1 MLDFSQA
8 PGAVVMTPKR
18 RQGAALDPDCIERL
32 AVISTGHVS
41 KATAAVLDAGG
52 EELPMSCYRLEYGW
66 LVVSATSPE
75 HEPEVPSELLKVMQ
89 LAKRH
94 GCTWIRFD
102 CDGPFIDGLDRFDW

>member
-1 MLDFSQA
+1 
-8 PGAVVMTPKR
+8 MTPKR

-66 LVVSATSPE
+66 LVPAGPSAEAKPD
-75 HEPEVPSELLKVMQ
+75 VPSDLWAVMQ
-89 LAKRH
+89 LAKRSD
-94 GCTWIRFD
+94 CAWILFH
-102 CDGPFIDGLDRFDW
+102 CDGPMIDDLESFEW